1 MTKKSPAKPKSSAP
15 KTAAPSRLGRG
26 LSSLLGD
33 GAIPAQNTPQ
43 PQPNKPSDTELSTM
57 VAQATGNTSSVRTIP
72 VEWINPGPWQPR
84 RIFDAQALNELA
96 VSIRQK
102 GLIQPIL
109 VRETPDK
116 KNRYQLIAGERRW
129 RAAQIAKLHEIPAII
144 GVFDERDASEIALI
158 ENVQRRDLTSI
169 EEAEAYQA
177 LISSHDYT
185 QEELAEII
193 GKSRSHI
200 ANLMRLLNLPASVQ
214 ELISAGSLT
223 MGQVRPLIGH
233 DDAADLA
240 QLILTDNLS
249 ARDVEQLIKGMKS
262 GAKAAT
268 KSPEKS
274 SDIRALEDKAMQ
286 ILGLSLSLSW
296 DEAKERGKLSI
307 SMSSLEQLDDL
318 MARLGLADDNPS

>member
-1 MTKKSPAKPKSSAP
+1 MQTLNLDRGKIYYYNASGNWALANATDTTKSIGLLAVA
-15 KTAAPSRLGRG
+15 LG
-26 LSSLLGD
+26 
-33 GAIPAQNTPQ
+33 AV
-43 PQPNKPSDTELSTM
+43 SDTNGMLIKGM
-57 VAQATGNTSSVRTIP
+57 VTLDHDPGSVGDKLFLRTSEFLWQEGHTAHATK
-72 VEWINPGPWQPR
+72 EE
-84 RIFDAQALNELA
+84 A
-96 VSIRQK
+96 
-102 GLIQPIL
+102 
-109 VRETPDK
+109 
-116 KNRYQLIAGERRW
+116 
-129 RAAQIAKLHEIPAII
+129 
-144 GVFDERDASEIALI
+144 
-158 ENVQRRDLTSI
+158 I

-233 DDAADLA
+233 HDATALA

-268 KSPEKS
+268 KNPEKS

>member
-1 MTKKSPAKPKSSAP
+1 
-15 KTAAPSRLGRG
+15 
-26 LSSLLGD
+26 
-33 GAIPAQNTPQ
+33 
-43 PQPNKPSDTELSTM
+43 
-57 VAQATGNTSSVRTIP
+57 
-72 VEWINPGPWQPR
+72 
-84 RIFDAQALNELA
+84 
-96 VSIRQK
+96 
-102 GLIQPIL
+102 
-109 VRETPDK
+109 
-116 KNRYQLIAGERRW
+116 
-129 RAAQIAKLHEIPAII
+129 
-144 GVFDERDASEIALI
+144 
-158 ENVQRRDLTSI
+158 
-169 EEAEAYQA
+169 
-177 LISSHDYT
+177 
-185 QEELAEII
+185 
-193 GKSRSHI
+193 
-200 ANLMRLLNLPASVQ
+200 MRLLNLPASVQ

-233 DDAADLA
+233 HDAAALA

-268 KSPEKS
+268 KNPEKS

>member
-1 MTKKSPAKPKSSAP
+1 MTKKSPAENKPSTQ
-15 KTAAPSRLGRG
+15 KTVAPSRLGRG

-33 GAIPAQNTPQ
+33 GAIPAKNTPQ
-43 PQPNKPSDTELSTM
+43 LQAANPTDLELSTM
-57 VAQATGNTSSVRTIP
+57 VAQATGSASSVRSIP

-84 RIFDAQALNELA
+84 RIFDTQALNELA

-116 KNRYQLIAGERRW
+116 ENRYQLIAGERRW

-185 QEELAEII
+185 QEELADII

-200 ANLMRLLNLPASVQ
+200 ANLMRLLNLPLSVQ
-214 ELISAGSLT
+214 KLISEGRLT

-233 DDAADLA
+233 QDAAAFA
-240 QLILTDNLS
+240 QKILTDNLS
-249 ARDVEQLIKGMKS
+249 AREVERLIKDLKG
-262 GAKAAT
+262 GVKAET
-268 KSPEKS
+268 KKPEKS
-274 SDIRALEDKAMQ
+274 SDIRALEDRAMQ

-296 DEAKERGKLSI
+296 DDAKEQGKLSI

-318 MARLGLADDNPS
+318 MLRLGLAEDSQS